1 MSDLPKFVHLKEE
14 GPREGFQIE
23 KGPISTDRKVE
34 LIDALSGTGLRQIV
48 VCSFVNPKVVPQM
61 ADADEI
67 VQRMKREPGVKYTGV
82 WLNEKGLE
90 RAKATGVLDIAGTL
104 VLTAS
109 ESFLKRN
116 QNSSFEHNLAETRR
130 IAANFAASNIP
141 VTTVSIASAF
151 GCNFDGDIPLDRVLG
166 LLESAFVIARDYG
179 LDPRRINL
187 MDTMGWATP
196 SMIKRVVGAVRER
209 HPSSEIGLH
218 LHDTRGMGIA
228 NAYAGLEMGVS
239 SFDACIGGLGG
250 CPFAGNK
257 GAAGNVCT
265 EDLVFMLDEMGIE
278 SGVDLDKLIDCAVLA
293 EDIVGQPLPGQ
304 VKLGGNLARLRER
317 AGAARATAAAA

>member
-34 LIDALSGTGLRQIV
+34 LIDALSETGLRQIV

-67 VQRMKREPGVKYTGV
+67 VRRIRRKPGVKYTGV

-109 ESFLKRN
+109 ETFLKRN

-130 IAANFAASNIP
+130 IAENFAASNIP

-151 GCNFDGDIPLDRVLG
+151 GCNFDGDIPLERVLG
-166 LLESAFVIARDYG
+166 LLDAAFGIARDNQ
-179 LDPRRINL
+179 LDPERINL

-196 SMIKRVVGAVRER
+196 AMIKKVVGKVRER
-209 HPSSEIGLH
+209 FPAKAIGLH

-228 NAYAGLEMGVS
+228 NAYAGVEMGVS
-239 SFDACIGGLGG
+239 SLDACVGGLGG

-257 GAAGNVCT
+257 AAAGNVCT
-265 EDLVFMLDEMGIE
+265 EDLVFMLNEMGIE
-278 SGVDLDKLIDCAVLA
+278 SGVDLDRLIEAALLA
-293 EDIVGQPLPGQ
+293 EDIVGHPLPGQ
-304 VKLGGNLARLRER
+304 IKMGGNLDRLRER
-317 AGAARATAAAA
+317 AVAARATAATA

>member
-23 KGPISTDRKVE
+23 KGPIRTDRKVE

-67 VQRMKREPGVKYTGV
+67 VRRIRRAPGVKYTGV
-82 WLNEKGLE
+82 WLNEKGLD

-109 ESFLKRN
+109 EGFLKRN

-130 IAANFAASNIP
+130 IAANFAASGIP
-141 VTTVSIASAF
+141 VDTVSIASAF
-151 GCNFDGDIPLDRVLG
+151 GCNFDADIPLERVLG
-166 LLESAFVIARDYG
+166 LLEAAFAIARDYA
-179 LDPRRINL
+179 LDPQRINL

-196 SMIKRVVGAVRER
+196 AMIKRVVGAVRER
-209 HPSSEIGLH
+209 YPSRQIGLH

-228 NAYAGLEMGVS
+228 NAYAGLELGVS

-265 EDLVFMLDEMGIE
+265 EDLVFMLGEMGIAT
-278 SGVDLDKLIDCAVLA
+278 GVDLDKLIECALLA
-293 EDIVGQPLPGQ
+293 EDIVGHPLPGQ
-304 VKLGGNLARLRER
+304 VKLGGNLQRLRSD
-317 AGAARATAAAA
+317 AARATAAAA